1 MKAFL
6 CELIFSC
13 AIAAPGA
20 MPVDELTYRQMLYSY
35 YQQDYQQALL
45 DASVAEAQHRLGDDP
60 VRFELAKGS
69 FAFSDGMY
77 SYARETFDSV
87 DPAEL
92 TELDQMR
99 LAFHLAREY
108 HRRQDWTQL
117 GSQLKK
123 IDLGKS
129 WLGRRKFHPE
139 VEFMRS
145 ELAVHNG
152 QYDVAEAALARLEP
166 DDQLRAYGLFN
177 LGVAMREAEDLAGA
191 QRTFQALS
199 ATPLRDADD
208 DEANAELI
216 DLKERAKLAMS
227 FVARESQQTTDAEAV
242 LGALPADSRYRDMA
256 MASYASLAME
266 TEDYELAARIWMTL
280 EKQDYWTSSTA
291 QARLGFPVSL
301 EKLASQDMAL
311 VQYRA
316 AERSF
321 ESRLAVLTDLN
332 SQADD
337 PVWVRG
343 LLLVF
348 SSPDRDAERMNQI
361 MDRWEQQLGHTDW
374 IEWLATEDTHEVL
387 LEWRD
392 LLGMQDW
399 LDELPEELAA
409 FDEVAVERR
418 RRAAQARTLLHD
430 EQLLNNRGALSEQI
444 KAQSEELTTLRSAT
458 PDRSASWMGQ
468 LADADERE
476 LVDNLADMEALVR
489 KGVKTGE
496 QQRWLARIDRLK
508 GVLFWQLV
516 DNSATRIREL
526 ERGLRAN
533 QQMLADVDERIVE
546 VQSAEAEFS
555 AGVETDFLIFSD
567 RADEISAQVNRARE
581 NREIALAA
589 ELKRGMQREM
599 REVQQYLLV
608 TRIAIARAT
617 DQLAI
622 SSIEGGG

>member
-13 AIAAPGA
+13 AVGAPGA

-45 DASVAEAQHRLGDDP
+45 DASVAQAQHRLGDNS

-108 HRRQDWTQL
+108 HRRQDWAQL
-117 GSQLKK
+117 SPQLDK
-123 IDLGKS
+123 IELGKS
-129 WLGRRKFHPE
+129 WFGRRKFHPE

-145 ELAVHNG
+145 ELAIHNG
-152 QYDVAEAALARLEP
+152 QYDMAEAALNRLEP
-166 DDQLRAYGLFN
+166 EDQLRAYGLFN
-177 LGVAMREAEDLAGA
+177 LGVAMREASDLVGA
-191 QRTFQALS
+191 QRTFEALS
-199 ATPLRDADD
+199 ATPLQDPD
-208 DEANAELI
+208 NSELV
-216 DLKERAKLAMS
+216 DLKERAKLALS
-227 FVARESQQTTDAEAV
+227 FVARENHQTTDAETV
-242 LGALPADSRYRDMA
+242 LGALPADSRYRDLA

-311 VQYRA
+311 VQYRN

-321 ESRLAVLTDLN
+321 ENRLAVLTDLN
-332 SQADD
+332 AQADD
-337 PVWVRG
+337 STWVRG

-387 LEWRD
+387 LEWRE

-399 LDELPEELAA
+399 LDELPEKLAA
-409 FDEVAVERR
+409 FDEVATEQR
-418 RRAAQARTLLHD
+418 RRAGQARVLLHD

-444 KAQSEELTTLRSAT
+444 KAQSEQLAGLRSSR
-458 PDRSASWMGQ
+458 PERSAPWMRK
-468 LADADERE
+468 LANAEERK
-476 LVDNLADMEALVR
+476 LIDKLTDMETLVH
-489 KGVKTGE
+489 KGMKPGE
-496 QQRWLARIDRLK
+496 QQRWLTRIDRLK

-516 DNSATRIREL
+516 ENSASRIREL
-526 ERGLRAN
+526 ERGVRDN
-533 QQMLADVDERIVE
+533 RQVLADVDGRITE
-546 VQSAEAEFS
+546 VQNAEAEFS
-555 AGVETDFLIFSD
+555 AGVETDFLIFAD
-567 RADEISAQVNRARE
+567 RAKDISAQVNLARE

-622 SSIEGGG
+622 SSIEGGE